1 LKGNHYYRSVEA
13 GCSLPADADMLC
25 CLLCCSTVG
34 DSPDAMSKLTEADL
48 KFLFQ
53 I

>member
-1 LKGNHYYRSVEA
+1 MSYL
-13 GCSLPADADMLC
+13 SLSLS
-25 CLLCCSTVG
+25 LCCSTVG
-34 DSPDAMSKLTEADL
+34 DSPDAMSKLTEEDL